1 MIYIIKGSD
10 SMFADDLLYK
20 IEVDITSKVKKG
32 CDITPEEYIE
42 EFKVIF
48 PQIKGDDL
56 KVWEYQI
63 RGIFEIVDTHY
74 KRI

>member
-1 MIYIIKGSD
+1 
-10 SMFADDLLYK
+10 MFADDLLYK

-42 EFKVIF
+42 EFKIIF

-56 KVWEYQI
+56 KAWEYQI
-63 RGIFEIVDTHY
+63 KGIFEIVDTHY
-74 KRI
+74 KDI

>member
-1 MIYIIKGSD
+1 
-10 SMFADDLLYK
+10 MFTDDLLYK

-56 KVWEYQI
+56 KAWEYQI
-63 RGIFEIVDTHY
+63 KGIFQIVDTHY
-74 KRI
+74 NGI